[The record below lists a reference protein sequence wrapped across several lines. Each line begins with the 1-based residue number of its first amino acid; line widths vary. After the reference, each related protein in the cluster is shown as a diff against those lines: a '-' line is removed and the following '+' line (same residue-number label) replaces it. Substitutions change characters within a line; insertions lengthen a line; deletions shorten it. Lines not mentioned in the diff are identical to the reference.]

1 MDYTFIASVF
11 LMTFGFSM
19 WIMDLYRRLDESE
32 KDNREIANTL
42 NKERFENGEE
52 NFKLTEKIR
61 RYENSEN
68 ILNYIGKI
76 AYPKY
81 VKQDNPSVI
90 FKIDKVS
97 VDSKSNVYVYGCGTV
112 ELLDDVFVRDEE
124 DVKVCLQNK

>member
-11 LMTFGFSM
+11 LMVFGFSM
-19 WIMDLYRRLDESE
+19 WIIDLYRRLDESE

-52 NFKLTEKIR
+52 NSKLMEKIL

-68 ILNYIGKI
+68 LLNYIGKI

-81 VKQDNPSVI
+81 INCEKPSII

-97 VDSKSNVYVYGCGTV
+97 VDSKGKIYVYGCGTV

-124 DVKVCLQNK
+124 GVKVCLQNK